1 MKFVKILKAENVFD
15 ESMEQLRLQSVHRF
29 YKSLEK
35 LVEEYKK
42 LCMSKEDILSAIE
55 EAKFRLEEDFE
66 EI

>member
-1 MKFVKILKAENVFD
+1 MKFKVKSENVFD
-15 ESMEQLRLQSVHRF
+15 KSMEQLRLESVHRF
-29 YKSLEK
+29 YKPLEK

-42 LCMSKEDILSAIE
+42 LGMSKEDILSAIE

>member
-1 MKFVKILKAENVFD
+1 MKFKVKAENVFD
-15 ESMEQLRLQSVHRF
+15 ESMEQLRLESVHRF
-29 YKSLEK
+29 YKPLEK

-42 LCMSKEDILSAIE
+42 LGMSKEDILSAIE

>member
-1 MKFVKILKAENVFD
+1 MKFKVKAENVFN
-15 ESMEQLRLQSVHRF
+15 ESMEQLRLESVHRF
-29 YKSLEK
+29 YKPLEK

-42 LCMSKEDILSAIE
+42 LGMPKEDILSAIE

>member
-1 MKFVKILKAENVFD
+1 MKFKIKAENVFD

-29 YKSLEK
+29 YKPLEK

-42 LCMSKEDILSAIE
+42 LGMSKEDILSAIE

>member
-1 MKFVKILKAENVFD
+1 MKFKIKAENVFN
-15 ESMEQLRLQSVHRF
+15 ESMEQLRLESVHRF
-29 YKSLEK
+29 YKPLEK

-42 LCMSKEDILSAIE
+42 LGMSKEDILSAIE